1 MDDRE
6 SRHDPIGTI
15 RKAVE
20 VAQPDLRAYYRMTR
34 KGKIVAVYASDGAYY
49 ADVQPLRNDGQED
62 NGEPVISHVSLPVV
76 WGGNNRGIVCPPSV
90 GTPCDIT
97 YYDGDP
103 NFPAITNM
111 RWGGGNNAPRAGL
124 NEFVIQLEN
133 GVELRI
139 DQDKHIIMLTPEDV
153 RTEAGKTWTIKAGT
167 KAVIEADEE
176 ITLRAPRINL
186 QGVLVSTNWDGGRGQ
201 ASFSGS
207 LAVDGDAYAATQ
219 AQVAANG
226 TLVLT
231 DGVDTGVQD
240 IRLRLFTRLGN
251 LFYDTDF
258 GSLLHDWIR
267 EESTASARAAFC
279 AEVITRVEADP
290 RVVPGTVTCNVTSW
304 DAVSLTA
311 LCRWRFLDSDT
322 PLSLVLQANKSTL
335 ELVIADVKPCDT
347 APSVQVS

>member
-1 MDDRE
+1 M
-6 SRHDPIGTI
+6 SRILRMSTDT
-15 RKAVE
+15 
-20 VAQPDLRAYYRMTR
+20 DLWGQDIAL
-34 KGKIVAVYASDGAYY
+34 D
-49 ADVQPLRNDGQED
+49 AD
-62 NGEPVISHVSLPVV
+62 
-76 WGGNNRGIVCPPSV
+76 
-90 GTPCDIT
+90 
-97 YYDGDP
+97 
-103 NFPAITNM
+103 M
-111 RWGGGNNAPRAGL
+111 
-124 NEFVIQLEN
+124 
-133 GVELRI
+133 
-139 DQDKHIIMLTPEDV
+139 
-153 RTEAGKTWTIKAGT
+153 
-167 KAVIEADEE
+167 
-176 ITLRAPRINL
+176 
-186 QGVLVSTNWDGGRGQ
+186 
-201 ASFSGS
+201 
-207 LAVDGDAYAATQ
+207 Q

-231 DGVDTGVQD
+231 DGMDTGVQD
-240 IRLRLFTRLGN
+240 IRLRLSTRLGN